1 MRADKVL
8 RAIIDRE
15 NLSATAVSLRIG
27 KTRKYMSTLFSHE
40 RIPQADT
47 MAGIC
52 DVVGYDLLVR
62 SREDGYE
69 ITIDPPA

>member
-8 RAIIDRE
+8 REIIDKE
-15 NLSATAVSLRIG
+15 NLSATEVSLRVG
-27 KTRKYMSTLFSHE
+27 KTRKYMSTLFSHH

-52 DVVGYDLLVR
+52 DAIGYDLLVR
-62 SREDGYE
+62 SRDDGYE
-69 ITIDPPA
+69 ILIDPPE

>member
-8 RAIIDRE
+8 REIISKE
-15 NLSATAVSLRIG
+15 GLSATEVSKRIG
-27 KTRKYMSTLFSHE
+27 KTRQYMTTLFSHH

-47 MAGIC
+47 MARIC

-62 SREDGYE
+62 SRDDGYE
-69 ITIDPPA
+69 ITIDPPE